1 MDLSIIKGLIT
12 GIILSLP
19 FGPVG
24 IYCME
29 LTISEGKWKGYA
41 TALGMV
47 TVDLIY
53 STLSLFFV
61 LTIDEYI
68 IKYGNYLSLFIGIIL
83 FLMAGKK
90 LLSNI
95 QVKEFDFEFKTMFQ
109 NYLTGVGL
117 ALTNITS
124 ILVIS
129 SIFSFLKVYNGN
141 STVSFIQIPLGVFIG
156 GGTLWFFTVEGLAHF
171 RKIFKIERLVKIIK
185 LANTIILIV
194 AILIIFNSLKKMF
207 LF

>member
-53 STLSLFFV
+53 SALSLFFV

-194 AILIIFNSLKKMF
+194 AILIIFNSLKKIF